1 MLPKG
6 RKNQFQSNVDKIV
19 AAELAM
25 QQTNQQAKINDTI
38 SLNKEPLSTKI
49 IEKKADII
57 NKITLMINSG
67 EERVAMPLIVI
78 GNADLEAGKLTLG
91 EIINNNSNIDSN
103 FEYDFNIVKSSNDIY
118 ILIIYNFYL
127 LRYITHKGT
136 QLFTIT
142 KLFFRKMFEI
152 KFVSRG
158 SFIGIM

>member
-38 SLNKEPLSTKI
+38 SLNKDPLSTKI

-91 EIINNNSNIDSN
+91 EIINNNSNIDTN

-118 ILIIYNFYL
+118 ILIISAQMINKKT
-127 LRYITHKGT
+127 R
-136 QLFTIT
+136 
-142 KLFFRKMFEI
+142 
-152 KFVSRG
+152 
-158 SFIGIM
+158 

>member
-67 EERVAMPLIVI
+67 EERIAMPLIVI

-118 ILIIYNFYL
+118 ILIISAQMINKKT
-127 LRYITHKGT
+127 R
-136 QLFTIT
+136 
-142 KLFFRKMFEI
+142 
-152 KFVSRG
+152 
-158 SFIGIM
+158 

>member
-38 SLNKEPLSTKI
+38 SLNKDPLSTKI

-118 ILIIYNFYL
+118 ILIISAQMINKKT
-127 LRYITHKGT
+127 R
-136 QLFTIT
+136 
-142 KLFFRKMFEI
+142 
-152 KFVSRG
+152 
-158 SFIGIM
+158 

>member
-1 MLPKG
+1 MILPKG

-38 SLNKEPLSTKI
+38 NLNKDPLSAKI

-67 EERVAMPLIVI
+67 EERVAVPLIVI

-118 ILIIYNFYL
+118 ILIISAQMINKKT
-127 LRYITHKGT
+127 R
-136 QLFTIT
+136 
-142 KLFFRKMFEI
+142 
-152 KFVSRG
+152 
-158 SFIGIM
+158 